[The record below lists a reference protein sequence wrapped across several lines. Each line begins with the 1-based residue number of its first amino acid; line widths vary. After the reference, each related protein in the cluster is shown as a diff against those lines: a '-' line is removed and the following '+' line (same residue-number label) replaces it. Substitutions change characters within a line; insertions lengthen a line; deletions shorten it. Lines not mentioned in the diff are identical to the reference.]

1 MTDYRGYIERNGEE
15 FEVTA
20 ELYDEGY
27 GYSDYWSDIGYSF
40 EVEKEPTF
48 KKFYAEDQDGNSF
61 ALTVE
66 EISRATDQMIK
77 QYWENY

>member
-27 GYSDYWSDIGYSF
+27 GYSDYWSDTGYSF
-40 EVEKEPTF
+40 EIEKEPTF
-48 KKFYAEDQDGNSF
+48 NKFYAEDEDGKPLD
-61 ALTVE
+61 LTEE
-66 EISRATDQMIK
+66 EISRVTAQMREH
-77 QYWENY
+77 YWENY